1 MPRAPHLHRRLR
13 RGGFAALA
21 LSLVLLIAG
30 VAADVLAA
38 PGGLDLGRSNL
49 QETRTTRVLAPGV
62 KLTRISRGLKAPGGG
77 WIEAGVADAAST
89 STGPWRIRLLTIDPR
104 SARGHL
110 RSTFGSDVGRTETT
124 SAMVQAAGALAGTN
138 GGYFSIHLDTAS
150 RGNPAGLSIHDGI
163 VESEPTNY
171 PPETHFLLDAAAGTA
186 RVTKLAWKGSLTH
199 RPSGTSVFVD
209 HVNQAPLVPAGCGG
223 PRRDPTLCP
232 STGEVSVFTADW
244 GPITPAGSG
253 VETVL
258 DASGCLVRRAA
269 RRGTVLTAGQMS
281 VQATGIDTLALLNLV
296 SLGCLERTDRLKDP
310 AGDRVPLTPS
320 TFAVNGRYQ
329 LLREGTIVAPTGND
343 PFLAR
348 APRTVAGT
356 AADGRILL
364 LTIDGRRRTSVG
376 ATLLEAA
383 AVARSVGMVEAVN
396 LDGGG
401 SSTMSVDG
409 HTSNKP
415 SDGHER
421 PVSDALVYIPSPWR
435 PEL

>member
-1 MPRAPHLHRRLR
+1 MSRAPHLHRRLR
-13 RGGFAALA
+13 RGGLAALA
-21 LSLVLLIAG
+21 LSLALLSAG
-30 VAADVLAA
+30 IAADVLAA
-38 PGGLDLGRSNL
+38 PSGLDLGTGSL
-49 QETRTTRVLAPGV
+49 QESRTTRILAPGV
-62 KLTRISRGLKAPGGG
+62 KLTRISRGVKAPLGG
-77 WIEAGVADAAST
+77 WTAADPDALQST
-89 STGPWRIRLLTIDPR
+89 STGPWRIRLLAIDPR
-104 SARGHL
+104 HAGGHL

-124 SAMVQAAGALAGTN
+124 SAMARAAGAVAGTN

-186 RVTKLAWKGSLTH
+186 QVTKLTWRGSLTH

-209 HVNQAPLVPAGCGG
+209 HVNQAPDLPEGCGG
-223 PRRDPTLCP
+223 PRRDPTLCL
-232 STGEVSVFTADW
+232 SKGEVSVFTADW

-258 DASGCLVRRAA
+258 DASGCLVKRAE
-269 RRGTVLTAGQMS
+269 RRGTFLSTGQIS
-281 VQATGIDTLALLNLV
+281 VQATGLDTSALLNLV
-296 SLGCLERTDRLKDP
+296 SLGCLERTDKLRNP
-310 AGDRVPLTPS
+310 AGHRVALTPS

-329 LLREGTIVAPTGND
+329 LVRAGGIVAPTGPD

-364 LTIDGRRRTSVG
+364 LTIDGRSRRSVG
-376 ATLLEAA
+376 ATLQEAA
-383 AVARSVGMVEAVN
+383 QVAKSVGMVEAVN

-401 SSTMSVDG
+401 STTMSING
-409 HTSNKP
+409 HTANKP

-421 PVSDALVYIPSPWR
+421 PVGDALVYVPAPWR

>member
-1 MPRAPHLHRRLR
+1 
-13 RGGFAALA
+13 
-21 LSLVLLIAG
+21 
-30 VAADVLAA
+30 
-38 PGGLDLGRSNL
+38 
-49 QETRTTRVLAPGV
+49 
-62 KLTRISRGLKAPGGG
+62 
-77 WIEAGVADAAST
+77 
-89 STGPWRIRLLTIDPR
+89 
-104 SARGHL
+104 
-110 RSTFGSDVGRTETT
+110 
-124 SAMVQAAGALAGTN
+124 
-138 GGYFSIHLDTAS
+138 
-150 RGNPAGLSIHDGI
+150 
-163 VESEPTNY
+163 
-171 PPETHFLLDAAAGTA
+171 
-186 RVTKLAWKGSLTH
+186 
-199 RPSGTSVFVD
+199 
-209 HVNQAPLVPAGCGG
+209 
-223 PRRDPTLCP
+223 
-232 STGEVSVFTADW
+232 
-244 GPITPAGSG
+244 

-269 RRGTVLTAGQMS
+269 RRGTVLTDGQIS
-281 VQATGIDTLALLNLV
+281 VQATGIDTLAVLNLV

-310 AGDRVPLTPS
+310 AGHRVPLTPS

-329 LLREGTIVAPTGND
+329 LLREGRIVAPTGSD
-343 PFLAR
+343 PFFAR

-421 PVSDALVYIPSPWR
+421 PVGDALVYIPSPWR